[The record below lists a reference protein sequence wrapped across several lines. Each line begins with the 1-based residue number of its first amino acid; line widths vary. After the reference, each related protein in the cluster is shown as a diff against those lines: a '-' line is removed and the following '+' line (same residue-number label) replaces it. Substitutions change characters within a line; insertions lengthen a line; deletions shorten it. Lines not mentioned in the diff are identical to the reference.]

1 MVETR
6 TVTPLQLDS
15 SKCGFGHFYYSVRPD
30 PRILPIWEALEMK
43 HKKFHKY
50 GTMVISALKNDSYS
64 EAERIYREAAQYS
77 KELIAD
83 LEQILQSAED

>member
-1 MVETR
+1 
-6 TVTPLQLDS
+6 
-15 SKCGFGHFYYSVRPD
+15 
-30 PRILPIWEALEMK
+30 MK